1 MSTTDIS
8 GGTFPLVIDQADITA
23 PKFPR
28 DAEWWR
34 GFVPTNWITV
44 DVGED
49 GTVTLDARR
58 ERGCPHD
65 DGSPL
70 DTPLTDA
77 QFRERRA
84 GVVRW
89 AQCLR
94 AHIND

>member
-1 MSTTDIS
+1 MSATQIDGS
-8 GGTFPLVIDQADITA
+8 AFPLVIDQADITA
-23 PKFPR
+23 PNFPR
-28 DAEWWR
+28 SEAWWR

-44 DVGED
+44 DVRED

-58 ERGCPHD
+58 ERGCRHD

-77 QFRERRA
+77 QFRRRRA
-84 GVVRW
+84 SVVQW
-89 AQCLR
+89 ARCLA